1 MCLHMSI
8 GSLIVSIVWALISR
22 DSLIMMSIS
31 IIFFAL
37 SLFLYIW
44 WSMLNEA
51 RLTAK
56 QRSAWENKAKID
68 SKFKIRRQKQIGKMQ
83 IAGGIGGLGFLFTII
98 GVIIEFNET
107 GLNSILLLFALFF
120 LIGSVVYLI
129 KGVKNVRKQI

>member
-1 MCLHMSI
+1 
-8 GSLIVSIVWALISR
+8 
-22 DSLIMMSIS
+22 
-31 IIFFAL
+31 
-37 SLFLYIW
+37 
-44 WSMLNEA
+44 MLNEA